1 MWDSNRRGTWFLT
14 AGTTLKA
21 ATAGLCYFSL
31 CHSWLVYVLYIYS
44 TVGFHS
50 QSWLNWSSYTNK
62 KADRRIFI
70 CVDKYIYN
78 PNNNNNKSHWSVF
91 KVVMQPTV
99 AQRAR
104 QRQRNKGVREKQRER
119 ERGRDRDRERERQ
132 RESGKTVPQQPLV
145 SEEQRCYFTKAFYMT
160 LQSSGKGGWGGE
172 RGQGGKGVGRDGQ
185 DQTLPMEV
193 VLEVTTNPLW
203 QICSSLTCV
212 LTRDYKL
219 NRLLAKVLRKKI
231 KQWRG

>member
-1 MWDSNRRGTWFLT
+1 MITQQWCVRFQSKRHLILNCWDHTQSSNCWPVLFQSLSQ
-14 AGTTLKA
+14 LV
-21 ATAGLCYFSL
+21 GLCII
-31 CHSWLVYVLYIYS
+31 YIYS

-119 ERGRDRDRERERQ
+119 ERGRDRDRERERD
-132 RESGKTVPQQPLV
+132 RERVVKQYPSSHWWVKSRDVTSPRP
-145 SEEQRCYFTKAFYMT
+145 SIWRCRV
-160 LQSSGKGGWGGE
+160 LGKGGEGVRGGRGARGWGGMA
-172 RGQGGKGVGRDGQ
+172 RIKPYLWKLCLRW
-185 DQTLPMEV
+185 LPIHSDRFV
-193 VLEVTTNPLW
+193 HHWLVYSPGTTN
-203 QICSSLTCV
+203 
-212 LTRDYKL
+212 
-219 NRLLAKVLRKKI
+219 
-231 KQWRG
+231 